1 MWLLYAAAAATTA
14 AVGGAAQSVEAA
26 GCYPCVECCVDHH
39 SSSRGS
45 TMMLKS
51 DDESRRTTNVATQR
65 WTQDR
70 FAISFFAQTHKPP
83 IDDASFRLMRDGN
96 FTTVGLFDHLG
107 SNKPDVATVSL
118 QQRLCQQYN
127 LKCILPLPSSISND
141 TWPQLSP
148 TQWGFYLADEPSA
161 HQFQSLAKDVAAV
174 RVSAPR
180 SMSFINLLPSNVTR
194 RREWGA
200 DNYSEYAQQL
210 VDIVKPDVVCF
221 DHYPNF
227 GRVVNDARAED
238 TREDY
243 VRNLELAGAVARG
256 AKLPLWLY
264 FNVVP
269 YGGDK
274 PSMPHEG

>member
-1 MWLLYAAAAATTA
+1 MCHHNWP
-14 AVGGAAQSVEAA
+14 QS
-26 GCYPCVECCVDHH
+26 PC
-39 SSSRGS
+39 
-45 TMMLKS
+45 T
-51 DDESRRTTNVATQR
+51 
-65 WTQDR
+65 
-70 FAISFFAQTHKPP
+70 
-83 IDDASFRLMRDGN
+83 
-96 FTTVGLFDHLG
+96 
-107 SNKPDVATVSL
+107 L